1 MSIFNVN
8 PVTVDDY
15 RRRAKRFLPRFLFDY
30 IDGGAN
36 REATLG
42 YNVNDFDR
50 YRLIQR
56 VMKNVDNVDTSTTL
70 AGQPASMPV
79 ALAPVGMAGMFARRG
94 ETQGARAADAQGIPF
109 TCSTLG
115 ICPVEEIVAS
125 TGKPIWFQLYMLRD
139 RDIVQALLKRAE
151 AAGVTTLVFTVD
163 LAVAGMRLRDYR
175 NGMLGTGLAS
185 KLSKAAQLLYSPR
198 WLLDV
203 GIKGKPHTIG
213 TLSEVVPDPDDLN
226 AYKAFIDSQFD
237 ASVTWDDI
245 AWLRAIWPGR
255 LLIKGVMEVEDAL
268 AAVNVGADGVVVS
281 NHGGRQL
288 DGVASSISKLPA
300 IADAIGGRAEVYLD
314 SGVRDG
320 LDVLKAVA
328 LGANGVL
335 IGRPWIYAM
344 AGGGEAGIN
353 SLLDTFQREI
363 QTGMA
368 LLGVN
373 RIEEV
378 NRDLIELAEPLA
390 QDDAGPEPARP
401 RTPRAV

>member
-1 MSIFNVN
+1 MSLFNVN
-8 PVTVDDY
+8 PVSVDDY
-15 RRRAKRFLPRFLFDY
+15 RRRTKRRLPRFLFDY

-36 REATLG
+36 REATLAA
-42 YNVNDFDR
+42 NVNDFDR

-56 VMKNVDNVDTSTTL
+56 VMKNVDQIDTSTTL
-70 AGQPASMPV
+70 AGQPVKMPL
-79 ALAPVGMAGMFARRG
+79 ALAPVGMAGMYRRRG
-94 ETQGARAADAQGIPF
+94 ETLGARAADANGIPF

-115 ICPVEEIVAS
+115 ICPVEEIVAA

-139 RDIVQALLKRAE
+139 REIVKALLKRAE
-151 AAGVTTLVFTVD
+151 NAGITTLVFTVD

-175 NGMLGTGLAS
+175 NGMIGTNLAS

-213 TLSEVVPDPDDLN
+213 NLSEVVPDPDDLN
-226 AYKAFIDSQFD
+226 AYKAFIESQFD
-237 ASVTWDDI
+237 ASVTWEDI
-245 AWLRAIWPGR
+245 AWLRDLWPGK

-268 AAVNVGADGVVVS
+268 AAVNAGADGVVVS

-288 DGVASSISKLPA
+288 DSVASSISKLPA
-300 IADAIGGRAEVYLD
+300 IAAAIGQRAEVYLD
-314 SGVRDG
+314 GGVRDG

-344 AGGGEAGIN
+344 AGGGEAGLN
-353 SLLDTFQREI
+353 SLLNCFQKEI
-363 QTGMA
+363 RTGMA

-378 NRDLIELAEPLA
+378 NREVIELA
-390 QDDAGPEPARP
+390 DAGMESARQCP
-401 RTPRAV
+401 PGAV

>member
-1 MSIFNVN
+1 VSIFNVT
-8 PVTVDDY
+8 PVTVGDY
-15 RRRAKRFLPRFLFDY
+15 RRRAKRYLPRFLFDY

-36 REATLG
+36 REATLDH
-42 YNVNDFDR
+42 NVNDFDH

-56 VMKNVDNVDTSTTL
+56 VMKNVDQVDTRTTL
-70 AGQPASMPV
+70 AGQPACMPV

-115 ICPVEEIVAS
+115 ICPVEEIVAV

-139 RDIVQALLKRAE
+139 RDVVKALLQRAE

-163 LAVAGMRLRDYR
+163 LAVPGMRLRDYR
-175 NGMLGTGLAS
+175 NGMLGTNLAS
-185 KLSKAAQLLYSPR
+185 KLSKTAQLLYSPR

-203 GIKGKPHTIG
+203 AIKGKPHTIG
-213 TLSEVVPDPDDLN
+213 NLSEVVPDPDDLN

-237 ASVTWDDI
+237 ASVIWDDI
-245 AWLRAIWPGR
+245 AWLRAIWPGK

-268 AAVNVGADGVVVS
+268 AAVNAGADGVVVS

-300 IADAIGGRAEVYLD
+300 IADTIGERAEVYLD
-314 SGVRDG
+314 GGVRDG

-328 LGANGVL
+328 LGATGVL

-344 AGGGEAGIN
+344 AGGGEAGLN
-353 SLLDTFQREI
+353 SLLNTFQREI
-363 QTGMA
+363 KAGMA

-378 NRDLIELAEPLA
+378 NRDVIELAEPQA
-390 QDDAGPEPARP
+390 QGDPGTKPTQLRP
-401 RTPRAV
+401 PRAI